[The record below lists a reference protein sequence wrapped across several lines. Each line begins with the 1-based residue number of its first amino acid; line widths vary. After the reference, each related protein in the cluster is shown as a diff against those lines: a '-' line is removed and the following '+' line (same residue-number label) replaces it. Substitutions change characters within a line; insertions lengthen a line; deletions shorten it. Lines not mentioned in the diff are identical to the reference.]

1 MTETYNDKESYF
13 YTANIKV
20 ATALATMGFAM
31 KQPEPVTR
39 MVRPDGK
46 ESTIF
51 WFDDLSTTG
60 AKARDVVLGMTKE
73 GDALDA
79 SDPENPINY
88 IRAALLNR
96 DTLVELVCTRP
107 FASEYGDFTLHIF
120 RNKLDGRHHLAFAL
134 GAELSLRN
142 LAQGG
147 LEARVS
153 FAAESPVSPASTLG

>member
-1 MTETYNDKESYF
+1 MIETYNDKETYF

-51 WFDDLSTTG
+51 W
-60 AKARDVVLGMTKE
+60 LGMTKE

-96 DTLVELVCTRP
+96 DTLVDLVHGTPRRIII
-107 FASEYGDFTLHIF
+107 E
-120 RNKLDGRHHLAFAL
+120 RNGKRIAIREDATDADKKILATKL
-134 GAELSLRN
+134 
-142 LAQGG
+142 
-147 LEARVS
+147 
-153 FAAESPVSPASTLG
+153 

>member
-46 ESTIF
+46 ESTVF
-51 WFDDLSTTG
+51 WFDELSTTG

-73 GDALDA
+73 ADALDS

-96 DTLVELVCTRP
+96 DTLVDLVHSTPRRIII
-107 FASEYGDFTLHIF
+107 E
-120 RNKLDGRHHLAFAL
+120 RNGKRIAIREDATDADKK
-134 GAELSLRN
+134 N
-142 LAQGG
+142 LATK
-147 LEARVS
+147 L
-153 FAAESPVSPASTLG
+153 